1 VSVYGK
7 GSVWVCGE
15 RECGQVCMEGMRV
28 CAGVYGGDVYV
39 CVQQGSVWVCGEREK
54 MCGCVEGVCVC
65 IHSGEMMY
73 ICKICVCVCVWRV
86 RKCVCVLQGNVCVE
100 CMCVC
105 VLQGNVCVCTKCV
118 HVYGVETR
126 GGPLTILRPTAP
138 PSIALLINH
147 VSYYHKQYLR

>member
-1 VSVYGK
+1 MSVYGK

-86 RKCVCVLQGNVCVE
+86 RKCVCVLQGNVCV
-100 CMCVC
+100 
-105 VLQGNVCVCTKCV
+105 CTKCV